1 MTDVKDIFESDQ
13 KLFTLIKTAIEREVE
28 SQQMYKEALG
38 YCRDPLLQKVLE
50 RLYKEETIHEKRL
63 IKLYSRLRRDYE
75 ADGRP
80 LSGKKK

>member
-1 MTDVKDIFESDQ
+1 MTDVKDIFESDH

-50 RLYKEETIHEKRL
+50 IQLIIFLLHFQGYKTQIECQLGLFYHGL
-63 IKLYSRLRRDYE
+63 
-75 ADGRP
+75 
-80 LSGKKK
+80 